1 MGCVCFPPNHFFPGT
16 FPFPESVAEDARDGV
31 EYREWLGL
39 GLNKNVLASEG
50 PWQAPN
56 LGKVLV
62 GGNLS
67 RKTTGKCSSSQCE

>member
-1 MGCVCFPPNHFFPGT
+1 MRGVCVFPTQSFFPGT
-16 FPFPESVAEDARDGV
+16 FPFPELVAEDARDGV

-39 GLNKNVLASEG
+39 GLKKNVLASEG

-56 LGKVLV
+56 LGKNLV

-67 RKTTGKCSSSQCE
+67 RKTT